1 VRSLDDRIQ
10 GTRLLLQRHAI
21 VVACQTAM
29 FLLALLTQELR

>member
-1 VRSLDDRIQ
+1 M
-10 GTRLLLQRHAI
+10 QRHAI